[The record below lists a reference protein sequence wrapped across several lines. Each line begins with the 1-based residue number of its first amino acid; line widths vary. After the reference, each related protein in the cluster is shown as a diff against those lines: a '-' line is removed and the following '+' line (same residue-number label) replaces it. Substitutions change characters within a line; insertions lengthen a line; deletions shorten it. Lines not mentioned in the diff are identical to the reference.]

1 MSTFSNYYISNDEK
15 IIYKYNY
22 FEEQILKVNEIN
34 EIDILIIDDYTND
47 HENWKLWRRPNVAG
61 RTPNFLETT
70 KSSEENCGLF
80 KEILQKHIQPYGEV
94 DSVTDDLSH
103 EFSEISF
110 QCTSNDYSY
119 IAIVFLTQDAH
130 VDSGIITYTDS
141 HVKKDKIANIYNRL
155 IIINTKNIG
164 YIQEYTPN
172 RIKHR
177 KKIIYFNIKPKITGL
192 PVSFPVKRCCSS
204 DISVDKIRFAER
216 RPNSS
221 GDLRSPTELVAGG
234 VNAPL
239 PNVIVIDNFYK
250 NPDNVRKLAL
260 LQDIEREGNYPGN
273 RTSHFITYEIKNKLQ
288 SIFESYG
295 KITIFEMVNQQTSN
309 GCFQLTLSKN
319 RSWIH
324 TDYNENI
331 SLNTNWAGV
340 LYLTPNAPF
349 SSGTDIYDFKYKDD
363 HTNYNEYSQDVTKW
377 NKRDSIGNVYN
388 RLILFNSQQWH
399 MSGDYFGKDK
409 NDGRLTQVFFIRIE

>member
-1 MSTFSNYYISNDEK
+1 M
-15 IIYKYNY
+15 
-22 FEEQILKVNEIN
+22 
-34 EIDILIIDDYTND
+34 
-47 HENWKLWRRPNVAG
+47 
-61 RTPNFLETT
+61 
-70 KSSEENCGLF
+70 
-80 KEILQKHIQPYGEV
+80 
-94 DSVTDDLSH
+94 
-103 EFSEISF
+103 
-110 QCTSNDYSY
+110 
-119 IAIVFLTQDAH
+119 
-130 VDSGIITYTDS
+130 
-141 HVKKDKIANIYNRL
+141 
-155 IIINTKNIG
+155 
-164 YIQEYTPN
+164 
-172 RIKHR
+172 
-177 KKIIYFNIKPKITGL
+177 
-192 PVSFPVKRCCSS
+192 
-204 DISVDKIRFAER
+204 
-216 RPNSS
+216 
-221 GDLRSPTELVAGG
+221 
-234 VNAPL
+234 